1 MTTIV
6 GIQGDNYA
14 VICTD
19 SRISSFDDSGMA
31 FQITTLGAG
40 TSKVATNGKYILG
53 AAGDVRAINILHHA
67 FTPPPPPAH
76 AYGKKLDQFITRMFI
91 PALRTCFEEQGYA
104 NSNRDNGAHI
114 AEQDSTIIAV
124 VHGTVYIIESDYS
137 WTSDT
142 SGIYAIGTGSSY
154 ALGALQALIGTK
166 KLTAQQAKVLANKAL
181 TVASKFDPYTGSPF
195 QAFSQERDAKK

>member
-31 FQITTLGAG
+31 YQVTTLGSG
-40 TSKVATNGKYILG
+40 TTKIAYNGDYLLG

-67 FTPPPPPAH
+67 FIPPKPPLNAV
-76 AYGKKLDQFITRMFI
+76 GKRLDQFITRHFI
-91 PALRTCFEEQGYA
+91 PALRTCFDEQGYSVPEREA
-104 NSNRDNGAHI
+104 SEHL
-114 AEQDSTIIAV
+114 AEQGSTIV
-124 VHGTVYIIESDYS
+124 VVIHGTIYIIEGDYS

-142 SGIYAIGTGSSY
+142 TGVYAVGTGSSY
-154 ALGALQALIGTK
+154 ALGAMQAMLNAK
-166 KLTAQQAKVLANKAL
+166 KPTIQQAKTIANKAL
-181 TVASKFDPYTGSPF
+181 MVASKFDPYTGSPF
-195 QAFSQERDAKK
+195 QSFVQERTSKK

>member
-67 FTPPPPPAH
+67 FTPPTPPAN
-76 AYGKKLDQFITRMFI
+76 AYGKKLDQFITRTFI
-91 PALRTCFEEQGYA
+91 PALRACFEEQGYA
-104 NSNRDNGAHI
+104 NSNKDNGAHI

-166 KLTAQQAKVLANKAL
+166 KLTSQQARTLANKAL
-181 TVASKFDPYTGSPF
+181 TVTSKFDPYTGSPF
-195 QAFSQERDAKK
+195 QAFTQERDAKK